1 MLKVTQPLTG
11 KLGSPRDACPWPS
24 PSICLEVST
33 LQTDV
38 CWEFQGHGPRR
49 PAKPTLIRLC
59 LELQPQDGRSPRKSS
74 GWTPAMYS
82 QGKQEE
88 GLPKVTQ
95 GHEKQHLGL
104 DSSLLS

>member
-1 MLKVTQPLTG
+1 MAHSHPVAA
-11 KLGSPRDACPWPS
+11 SR
-24 PSICLEVST
+24 VST

-38 CWEFQGHGPRR
+38 CWEFQGHGPHR

-74 GWTPAMYS
+74 GWTPDMYS
-82 QGKQEE
+82 QGKQER

-95 GHEKQHLGL
+95 GHKNEKQHLGL